1 MPELIAA
8 IAIIDKFITLGKEL
22 AKIPAMVLPQ
32 YQSAAADLYGICQ
45 RILKANE
52 NLTRW
57 LHRFRYFDFGSPSP
71 RSEFLVVINDYN
83 TMKNGPEFQQL
94 KFSCNDI
101 ANLYYRE
108 ISSKIGSWFS
118 GRHKRE
124 EAEGIFNSLAD
135 TDQDMVAFIYDK
147 VLGKLEHFIT
157 SLEQEVDSGNLDEAE
172 RQRLEFKSETKEI
185 VQQIEKFSDDLSE
198 LVISFANIAK
208 IPITLGT

>member
-1 MPELIAA
+1 M
-8 IAIIDKFITLGKEL
+8 
-22 AKIPAMVLPQ
+22 
-32 YQSAAADLYGICQ
+32 
-45 RILKANE
+45 
-52 NLTRW
+52 
-57 LHRFRYFDFGSPSP
+57 HRFRYFDFGSPSA

-108 ISSKIGSWFS
+108 ISSKIGNWFS

-185 VQQIEKFSDDLSE
+185 VQQMEKFSDDLSE